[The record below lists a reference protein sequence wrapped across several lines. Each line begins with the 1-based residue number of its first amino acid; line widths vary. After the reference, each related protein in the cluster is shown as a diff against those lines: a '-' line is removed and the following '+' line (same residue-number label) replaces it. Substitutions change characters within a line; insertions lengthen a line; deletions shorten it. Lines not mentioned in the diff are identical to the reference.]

1 MHPITFAIIRER
13 KNPPDRRTVFSP
25 VKLRE
30 VQEAF
35 PSARFIVEA
44 SSIRVFPGVA
54 YEKAEF
60 TVTDDVS
67 KADILLGVKE
77 VPVEALLPHKA
88 YFFFSH
94 TIKKQEHNRTLLQ
107 AILKKKIELYDY
119 EVLTD
124 KKGNRLIGFGR
135 YAGLVG
141 AYNGF
146 RAWGMRHKSWQLP
159 KVSDLSGLKELK
171 VKLDNIKLPNIKIC
185 LTGGGRVAGGVKEIL
200 EHLKIKKV
208 NVKAFLTTDFDEPV
222 YCNIRVM
229 DYNKRIDGKQGTLA
243 EFLRDPTSFES
254 NFMRF
259 AKVTQLFMTGH
270 FYGDGAPYLFT
281 REDAKNPDF
290 NIEVIADI
298 SCDVDGPI
306 GSTIRSSTIED
317 PFYGYDPQ
325 TEKETTF
332 DAPGAITVMAVD
344 NLPCELPM
352 DASSG
357 FGDMF
362 LQHVMPAFFNED
374 KDGVLER
381 ARMTKDGQLTERFSY
396 LQNFVDGDE

>member
-1 MHPITFAIIRER
+1 MQPITFAIIKER
-13 KNPPDRRTVFSP
+13 KNPPDKRTVFSP

-44 SSIRVFPGVA
+44 SHIRVFPDVA
-54 YEKAEF
+54 YENAEF
-60 TVTDDVS
+60 TVTDDIS

-94 TIKKQEHNRTLLQ
+94 TIKKQEHNRALLQ

-146 RAWGMRHKSWQLP
+146 RAWGIRHKSFELP
-159 KVSDLSGLKELK
+159 KANELSGLKAIK
-171 VKLDNIKLPNIKIC
+171 AKLDKIKLPNIKIC

-200 EHLKIKKV
+200 DHLKIKKV
-208 NVKAFLTTDFDEPV
+208 NAEAFLTTDFNEPV

-229 DYNKRIDGKQGTLA
+229 DYNKRIDGKQATLA

-259 AKVTQLFMTGH
+259 AEVTQLFITGH

-281 REDAKNPDF
+281 REDANKPEF

-325 TEKETTF
+325 TEKETIF

-357 FGDMF
+357 FGNMF
-362 LQHVMPAFFNED
+362 LQHVMPAFFNGD
-374 KDGVLER
+374 KEGVLER
-381 ARMTKDGQLTERFSY
+381 ARMTKNGQLTERFSY

>member
-1 MHPITFAIIRER
+1 MQSITFAIIKER
-13 KNPPDRRTVFSP
+13 KNPPDKRTVFSP
-25 VKLRE
+25 VKLRD
-30 VQEAF
+30 VQKAF
-35 PSARFIVEA
+35 LSARFIVEA
-44 SSIRVFPGVA
+44 SRMRVFPDVA

-60 TVTDDVS
+60 TVSDDVS
-67 KADILLGVKE
+67 EADILLGVKE

-94 TIKKQEHNRTLLQ
+94 TIKKQEYNRKLLQ
-107 AILKKKIELYDY
+107 AILKKQIEFYDY
-119 EVLTD
+119 EVITD

-146 RAWGMRHKSWQLP
+146 RAWGMRHKSWELP
-159 KVSDLSGLKELK
+159 KANDLSGLEAMKA
-171 VKLDNIKLPNIKIC
+171 KLDKIKIPNIKIC

-200 EHLKIKKV
+200 DHLKIKKV
-208 NVKAFLTTDFDEPV
+208 HAEAFLTTDFDEPV
-222 YCNIRVM
+222 YCNIGVM
-229 DYNKRIDGKQGTLA
+229 DYNKRIDGEPGTLA

-259 AKVTQLFMTGH
+259 AKVTQLFITGH

-281 REDAKNPDF
+281 REDAKKTGF

-298 SCDVDGPI
+298 SCDVDGPV
-306 GSTIRSSTIED
+306 GSTIRSSTVKD
-317 PFYGYDPQ
+317 PFYGYEPQ
-325 TEKETTF
+325 TENEIAF

-352 DASSG
+352 DSSAG
-357 FGDMF
+357 FGEQF
-362 LQHVMPAFFNED
+362 FEHVMPAFFNGD

-381 ARMTKDGQLTERFSY
+381 ARMTKDGRLTERFSY
-396 LQNFVDGDE
+396 LQAFVDGDE